1 MGDLSGQSGQTN
13 ELPVR
18 KVEFLKP
25 FEMGK
30 FEVTFAEYDLFA
42 AAKGRDK
49 PDDSGWGRGDKPVIN
64 VSWNDAVD
72 YTLWLSERTGFKYR
86 LPTEAEWEYAVR
98 ATTTSEHYWP
108 EKTEN
113 DKEDPACKYANVY
126 DRQNEAKIKQ
136 SYSITWEPFACD
148 DAFPFMASTLESE
161 KKLTPN
167 KWQLFNMLGNVW
179 EWTQDCYVDSYKDK
193 PTNGS
198 AQESSDNNAC
208 PLRVLRG
215 GSWSSDPQFVR
226 SAYRLRHAPDIRF
239 NSLGFRLAR
248 TP

>member
-1 MGDLSGQSGQTN
+1 MLVLLSMATLRILYHVNQSSYPPPMAAEGLFVQLGIRSVPAPKMVPIPTGKFDMGDESEQSSPN
-13 ELPVR
+13 ERPVHS
-18 KVEFLKP
+18 VEFLKP

-148 DAFPFMASTLESE
+148 DAFPFTASTLESE

-179 EWTQDCYVDSYKDK
+179 EWTQDCYVDRYKDK
-193 PTNGS
+193 PTNG
-198 AQESSDNNAC
+198 
-208 PLRVLRG
+208 
-215 GSWSSDPQFVR
+215 
-226 SAYRLRHAPDIRF
+226 
-239 NSLGFRLAR
+239 
-248 TP
+248 